1 MIEVRIQEEDFDIDA
16 LTNALRNRMSGA
28 IVTFIGTVR
37 DDSISAL
44 IYEAYTDMAVKELK
58 KLALKAVDDYG
69 LNDAVIVH
77 RTGRLEVGENVLFI
91 GVSAPHRAEAFDGC
105 RYIIDRLKQIV
116 PVWKEEME

>member
-1 MIEVRIQEEDFDIDA
+1 MIAVRIQEEDFDIDA
-16 LTNALRNRMSGA
+16 LTNALRDRMSGA

-44 IYEAYTDMAVKELK
+44 RYEAYTDMAMKELK
-58 KLALKAVDDYG
+58 KLASEAVENYG

-77 RTGRLEVGENVLFI
+77 RTGRLEVGDNVVFI

-116 PVWKEEME
+116 PIWKEELK